1 MLFSC
6 GVATGLFYYSV
17 AEPMWHYRGWG
28 GARWMDYMND
38 NDKAIHALMVT
49 WFHWG
54 IHGWIPYTVVG
65 ALIGI
70 MSYRRDST
78 LWNHYYDLMIIAAA
92 TAAVAA
98 VAAAA
103 TTTTALPCLS
113 STAASYPRYPA
124 TQRHTHTVRASHNL
138 DT

>member
-1 MLFSC
+1 
-6 GVATGLFYYSV
+6 
-17 AEPMWHYRGWG
+17 
-28 GARWMDYMND
+28 MDYMND

-78 LWNHYYDLMIIAAA
+78 LWNHYYDYRCRYCCRRRCCRRCHYYHGFAMTFVDRSVISS
-92 TAAVAA
+92 
-98 VAAAA
+98 
-103 TTTTALPCLS
+103 LS
-113 STAASYPRYPA
+113 SNTVPY
-124 TQRHTHTVRASHNL
+124 THCTCL
-138 DT
+138 T